1 MNTNNNER
9 VRRARMVM
17 KERLVLH
24 FFFAD
29 GFFARPLGR
38 VDDGA
43 CAETLEPR
51 RLAVDFVEIGAL
63 EGKPAGR
70 ARLVRGDFVGE
81 ASFST
86 SGVAFE
92 FGSGCEPSETLKRFS
107 NAS

>member
-1 MNTNNNER
+1 MNDHL
-9 VRRARMVM
+9 VR
-17 KERLVLH
+17 H

-38 VDDGA
+38 ADDGA
-43 CAETLEPR
+43 CVETLEPR
-51 RLAVDFVEIGAL
+51 RLAVDFVDIGAL

-86 SGVAFE
+86 SDVAFE
-92 FGSGCEPSETLKRFS
+92 FGGGCEQSETLKRFS